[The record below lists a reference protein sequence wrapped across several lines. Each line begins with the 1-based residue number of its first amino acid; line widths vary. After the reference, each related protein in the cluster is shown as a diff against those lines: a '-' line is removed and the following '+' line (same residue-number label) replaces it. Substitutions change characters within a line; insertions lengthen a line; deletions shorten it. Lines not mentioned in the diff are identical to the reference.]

1 MQLDDDEGYDDD
13 DDDFDDYDDEYYEKR
28 RRSPVLP
35 ILFAL
40 ATAFVIMT
48 AWLIYTVVTQNVDEI
63 QSASG
68 EEVSMP
74 TLVNLTWDEVLE
86 QYNDYNFIPTTKY
99 SSEYAKNVVMEQSV
113 MPGRKIKK
121 NQAVEVVVS
130 NGPKLVEIDDYTE
143 KPVEDVITMLEK
155 QGLKYEIIRTEDETV
170 AKDFIIKTNPP
181 AREFVEVGTTVTC
194 YVSLGPSNESTA
206 VPQMINLSLASAE
219 MRAKEYGILLT
230 VVKRP
235 SSEVEEGRVIS
246 QSIPPTTLVEKNT
259 MVEIVVST
267 GGEEE
272 REATIGIKLS
282 DTAVGEFIFKYY
294 IDGTLQEDMT
304 EQKDISLT
312 EKIEWKFSN
321 SGVHEYAIMVTSVD
335 TGATGL
341 FLNMEVDFTTDPPTK
356 TEITFNKKVFKQLM
370 SAEVVTTASTE
381 EPIDEPFDDE
391 ETEIPNEEAEE

>member
-1 MQLDDDEGYDDD
+1 MTGSLWLVLV
-13 DDDFDDYDDEYYEKR
+13 R
-28 RRSPVLP
+28 RKGN
-35 ILFAL
+35 A
-40 ATAFVIMT
+40 
-48 AWLIYTVVTQNVDEI
+48 
-63 QSASG
+63 
-68 EEVSMP
+68 
-74 TLVNLTWDEVLE
+74 
-86 QYNDYNFIPTTKY
+86 
-99 SSEYAKNVVMEQSV
+99 
-113 MPGRKIKK
+113 
-121 NQAVEVVVS
+121 
-130 NGPKLVEIDDYTE
+130 
-143 KPVEDVITMLEK
+143 VIT
-155 QGLKYEIIRTEDETV
+155 
-170 AKDFIIKTNPP
+170 F
-181 AREFVEVGTTVTC
+181 TT
-194 YVSLGPSNESTA
+194 
-206 VPQMINLSLASAE
+206 
-219 MRAKEYGILLT
+219 
-230 VVKRP
+230 
-235 SSEVEEGRVIS
+235 
-246 QSIPPTTLVEKNT
+246 NT

-272 REATIGIKLS
+272 REAAIGIKLS
-282 DTAVGEFIFKYY
+282 DTAVGEFVFKYY